1 MRLKWMGCWLL
12 MGVAAAASAQ
22 GTVPVFQKTVAGQVF
37 TLAGGDPLV
46 NATTHIAVTLVPVS
60 LSFPDFPG
68 AVKTLDARADV
79 AAVMGSPIF
88 RSTAFPPGGATQYTN
103 ALLQAAAGGAA
114 QGHTVLDAPA
124 VKPIAITVT
133 PGHGYL
139 LSSRKYG
146 GRLAVVDVQFVQKEI
161 FRQLGPQKDRLVLA
175 VTHNAT
181 FFAEADDTICCSTGT
196 HGVDRGTG
204 TSFVLGSYFRNTP
217 SIVQEQDVQPLSQQ
231 LAEFFLDP
239 LHDPLS
245 AGNVPTG
252 NVLGS
257 GWQMPGGGCGG
268 RGVGSS
274 YFLLEPVNTNHKNNL
289 PVSSAFTVGR
299 FHLANVALPAW
310 YTSASGAYS
319 FPDKKALATP
329 AKVCAA
335 RATGAVPLTATPEPN
350 PGKAAG
356 RLIGYWNGA
365 PGFRMRDIAPQWDI
379 VIEAFAVPD
388 HTAPEGSLR
397 FAPPRGSTPDELKAD
412 IAEMKSRGKKIMI
425 SLGGGGQ
432 FFSLVA
438 PGSVDT
444 FVHSVSSI
452 VSEYGFDGVDIDF
465 ETPSMDLDSGDRDFR
480 HPTTPSIVHLIA
492 GLRQLHDHFG
502 AGFMISL
509 VPEGTQFPAA
519 AVTYGGEFGTYLPL
533 AWGLRDIL
541 SFVDVQ
547 DYNTPP
553 LQGLDGEIYQAATA
567 DYHAAMTELLLH
579 GFAVAGD
586 PKRMFPPLPA
596 DKVAVGLL
604 TGYEDVSTMRD
615 GVSYLK
621 TGVQPANAS
630 YRLRRRAGYPNLM
643 GAMYWTIDGD
653 RKEEYRY
660 SNVVGPLVH
669 AAEKPQEHAAGKPLE
684 HRR

>member
-1 MRLKWMGCWLL
+1 M
-12 MGVAAAASAQ
+12 
-22 GTVPVFQKTVAGQVF
+22 
-37 TLAGGDPLV
+37 LA
-46 NATTHIAVTLVPVS
+46 
-60 LSFPDFPG
+60 
-68 AVKTLDARADV
+68 
-79 AAVMGSPIF
+79 SPIF
-88 RSTAFPPGGATQYTN
+88 HPAAFPAGDNTQYGDAMQYTD
-103 ALLQAAAGGAA
+103 ALLQAATGGAA

-124 VKPIAITVT
+124 VKPVAITVP
-133 PGHGYL
+133 PGYGYL
-139 LSSRKYG
+139 LSSRKNG
-146 GRLAVVDVQFVQKEI
+146 GRIAVVDVQFVQKEI
-161 FRQLGPQKDRLVLA
+161 FRQLGPQKGRMVLA
-175 VTHNAT
+175 VTHNVT
-181 FFAEADDTICCSTGT
+181 FFADADDTICCSTGT

-204 TSFVLGSYFRNTP
+204 TSFVLGSYFRNAP
-217 SIVQEQDVQPLSQQ
+217 SIVREQDVQPLSQQ

-245 AGNVPTG
+245 VGNVPTG
-252 NVLGS
+252 NVLQT
-257 GWQMPGGGCGG
+257 GWRMPGGGCGG

-274 YFLLEPVNTNHKNNL
+274 WFLLEPANTNHKNNL
-289 PVSSAFTVGR
+289 PVSSAFTVGP

-310 YTSASGAYS
+310 YTSAPGSYS
-319 FPDKKALATP
+319 FPDSDALATP
-329 AKVCAA
+329 AKVCTA
-335 RATGAVPLTATPEPN
+335 RSPGAVPSAATPGPN
-350 PGKAAG
+350 RGKAAG

-412 IAEMKSRGKKIMI
+412 IALLKSRGRKVII

-432 FFSLVA
+432 FFSMVA
-438 PGSVDT
+438 PASVDT

-452 VSEYGFDGVDIDF
+452 VEDYGFDGVDIDF
-465 ETPSMDLDSGDRDFR
+465 ETPSMDLDSGDADFR

-519 AVTYGGEFGTYLPL
+519 AVTYGGQFGTYLPL

-553 LQGLDGEIYQAATA
+553 LQGLDGEIYQAATT

-596 DKVAVGLL
+596 GKVAVGLL
-604 TGYEDVSTMRD
+604 TGYEDLSTMRN
-615 GVSYLK
+615 GIAYLK
-621 TGVQPANAS
+621 TGVRPANAT

-653 RKEEYRY
+653 RREEYRY

-669 AAEKPQEHAAGKPLE
+669 THSTRIAKAAKDTKGKTQ
-684 HRR
+684 RSQ